1 MRTSFIA
8 VITLRKDLSETMKE
22 QSNRTEQINQDM
34 NSNMENI
41 KDELKKD
48 MDKINKITEK
58 NIEIAAKKHEELFL
72 KFEEGENNLETLKQ
86 CLESTVT
93 DSKHELQK
101 EIKNLGWS

>member
-1 MRTSFIA
+1 
-8 VITLRKDLSETMKE
+8 
-22 QSNRTEQINQDM
+22 M

-48 MDKINKITEK
+48 IDKINKITEK
-58 NIEIAAKKHEELFL
+58 NLEIAAKKHEEFFS
-72 KFEEGENNLETLKQ
+72 KFEDGENNLQTLKQ
-86 CLESTVT
+86 CLESTVR